1 VDLLKIIQLGLT
13 FLDSRG
19 HMPEGVTTWQF
30 NFRSAPYILYTYRT
44 YR

>member
-30 NFRSAPYILYTYRT
+30 NFRSA
-44 YR
+44 

>member
-30 NFRSAPYILYTYRT
+30 NFRSALALTSDLIST
-44 YR
+44 